1 MPWRTARVEKAFLLK
16 FLLLMNAEIMEDA
29 FAVFGIDRRPL
40 IDEAALKE
48 TYLSLAADR
57 HPDASGGDDEGFH
70 LVQEAYKT
78 LRDPAARLRHLLE
91 LAFPNFKKESG
102 HVPHAEIFLRA
113 GNAVQAARTVWQRFE
128 NTSSAL
134 ARALLSPEI
143 AEALRQIRAASGFV
157 EEAEDDLEGQLGQLD
172 TRWPDVSPD
181 ELSALATAFR
191 FVSRWKSQLSE
202 WEFQLSSG

>member
-1 MPWRTARVEKAFLLK
+1 MA
-16 FLLLMNAEIMEDA
+16 AEIMEDA
-29 FAVFGIDRRPL
+29 FAVFGISRRPL
-40 IDEAALKE
+40 IDEPALKE
-48 TYLSLAADR
+48 TYLRLAADR
-57 HPDASGGDDEGFH
+57 HPDASGGDDEEFH

-91 LAFPNFKKESG
+91 LTFPTFRRDGG
-102 HVPHAEIFLRA
+102 HVPHAELFLRA
-113 GNAVQAARTVWQRFE
+113 GNAVQAARMVWQRFE

-143 AEALRQIRAASGFV
+143 AEALREIREASGFV
-157 EEAEDDLEGQLGQLD
+157 QEAEDELESQLEDLD

-191 FVSRWKSQLSE
+191 FLSRWKSQLSE

>member
-1 MPWRTARVEKAFLLK
+1 MG
-16 FLLLMNAEIMEDA
+16 AEVMEDA
-29 FAVFGIDRRPL
+29 FAVFGISRRPL
-40 IDEAALKE
+40 IDEPELKE
-48 TYLSLAADR
+48 KYLRLAADR
-57 HPDASGGDDEGFH
+57 HPDASGGDDEEFH

-91 LAFPNFKKESG
+91 LTFPTFRRDGG
-102 HVPHAEIFLRA
+102 HVPHAELFLRA
-113 GNAVQAARTVWQRFE
+113 GNAVQAARMIWQRFE

-143 AEALRQIRAASGFV
+143 ADALRGIREASGFV
-157 EEAEDDLEGQLGQLD
+157 QEAEDELESQLDDLD

-191 FVSRWKSQLSE
+191 FLARWKSQLSE
-202 WEFQLSSG
+202 WEFQLSTG

>member
-1 MPWRTARVEKAFLLK
+1 MR
-16 FLLLMNAEIMEDA
+16 AEIMEDA
-29 FAVFGIDRRPL
+29 FAVFGISRRPL
-40 IDEAALKE
+40 IDEPALKE
-48 TYLSLAADR
+48 TYLRLAADR
-57 HPDASGGDDEGFH
+57 HPDASGGKDEEFH

-78 LRDPAARLRHLLE
+78 LRDPATRLRHLLE
-91 LAFPNFKKESG
+91 LAFPTFQKDGAN
-102 HVPHAEIFLRA
+102 VPHAELFLRA
-113 GNAVQAARTVWQRFE
+113 GTAVQAARTIWQRFE

-143 AEALRQIRAASGFV
+143 AEALRQIREASGLV
-157 EEAEDDLEGQLGQLD
+157 QEGEDELARQLEDLD
-172 TRWPDVSPD
+172 TRWPNVSAD

>member
-1 MPWRTARVEKAFLLK
+1 MG
-16 FLLLMNAEIMEDA
+16 AEIMEDA
-29 FAVFGIDRRPL
+29 FAVFGISRRPL
-40 IDEAALKE
+40 IDELALKE
-48 TYLSLAADR
+48 TYLRLAADR
-57 HPDASGGDDEGFH
+57 HPDASGGDDEEFH

-91 LAFPNFKKESG
+91 LTFPTFKRDGG
-102 HVPHAEIFLRA
+102 HVPHAELFLRA

-143 AEALRQIRAASGFV
+143 AEALREIREASGLV
-157 EEAEDDLEGQLGQLD
+157 QEAEDELESKLEDLD
-172 TRWPDVSPD
+172 TRWPEVSPD

-191 FVSRWKSQLSE
+191 FLARWKSQLSE

>member
-1 MPWRTARVEKAFLLK
+1 
-16 FLLLMNAEIMEDA
+16 MEDA
-29 FAVFGIDRRPL
+29 FAVFGISRRPL
-40 IDEAALKE
+40 VDEAALKE
-48 TYLSLAADR
+48 TYLKLAADR
-57 HPDASGGDDEGFH
+57 HPDTSGGDQAEFH

-78 LRDPAARLRHLLE
+78 LRDPTRRLRHLLE
-91 LAFPNFKKESG
+91 LAFPAYSKDGG
-102 HVPHAEIFLRA
+102 HIPHAELFLRA
-113 GNAVQAARTVWQRFE
+113 GNAVQDARGIWQRFE

-143 AEALRQIRAASGFV
+143 AKALQQIREASGFV
-157 EEAEDDLEGQLGQLD
+157 QDAEGELATQLEALD
-172 TRWPDVSPD
+172 ARWPDISPD